1 MWKDYSK
8 GYLKHNRA
16 SGISVMTAAF
26 ISALLLS
33 LLCSLFYNL
42 WAYEVE
48 RVKADVGDWE
58 GRLNGEIS
66 GEALERIQNYGNVER
81 AVLREG
87 PSEGQEE
94 MVELYFKDKGSIF
107 QDMPRIAELAG
118 LSEKNVTCNYELLN
132 LYLIRDPEDPDLRWV
147 FPFFLAVVLFA
158 CLSLVMVIH
167 NAFAVTMN
175 SRIRQFGIFSSIGAT
190 PGQIRICLLQ
200 EAFWLCAL
208 PIPAGNLLGV
218 LFSMGIM
225 KWTNVILA
233 DVERH
238 LVLPFQY
245 HPLILVLSILVSAVT
260 VWISAWIPAWKM
272 GRLTPLEAIKNT
284 GELQLK
290 RKRDSRILSCLFGI
304 EGELAG
310 NALKAQKKAMRTAS
324 ISLTLSFLAFS
335 FMMCFFAIMRISQRE
350 TYFEK
355 YQDAWD
361 IMAEVKDTEID
372 AFDESDA
379 LQTLTGVRGS
389 VTYQKAAARRIV
401 TETELSEEMR
411 AAGGLKNASAEY
423 VSHVPEG
430 WLVNAPLVILDDDGF
445 SEYCRQIGVKPRL
458 DGAVILNQ
466 TQDARDPNFR
476 ERRRYPY
483 LAGNRQTTVLRPAEA
498 ITPENGNRRESAAA
512 EPEDSRERQTTE
524 PAETAD
530 SRERQAT
537 ESAGSMNTREDGT
550 AELPVIAYTREAPVL
565 REEYGT
571 LDFYELVHF
580 IPVSVWKEIKGR
592 IGSQEENVWIRIL
605 AGDEVTLKE
614 LNGVEE
620 EVSKLLGGRYDIEI
634 ENRIQDRMDNDNMI
648 HGMTMILS
656 VFCILLALIGIGNV
670 FSYTFG
676 FVWQRKREFARL
688 LSVGMTLEGM
698 KKVFCA
704 EALAIAGRPVLTA
717 LPVNAAAVILFLKI
731 SYLDPMTFIREAPL
745 MPIVAFILLIF
756 GSVALAYFLGA
767 RKVMGSSLADSLRDD
782 TMM

>member
-8 GYLKHNRA
+8 GYLKNNRA

-58 GRLNGEIS
+58 GRLTGEIS
-66 GEALERIQNYGNVER
+66 GEDLELIQNYGNVER
-81 AVLREG
+81 AVFSEG

-94 MVELYFKDKGSIF
+94 SADLYFKDKRSIF

-118 LSEKNVTCNYELLN
+118 LSEKDVTCNYELLN
-132 LYLIRDPEDPDLRWV
+132 LYLIRDPEDPALRWV

-175 SRIRQFGIFSSIGAT
+175 SRIRQFGIFSSIGAA
-190 PGQIRICLLQ
+190 PGQIRTCLLQ
-200 EAFWLCAL
+200 EAFWLCTL
-208 PIPAGNLLGV
+208 PILTGNLLGI
-218 LFSMGIM
+218 LISMVVM

-245 HPLILVLSILVSAVT
+245 HPLILVLSIQVSAIT
-260 VWISAWIPAWKM
+260 VWISAWIPARKM

-290 RKRDSRILSCLFGI
+290 RKRDSRFLSCFFGI

-361 IMAEVKDTEID
+361 IMAEVRDTEID
-372 AFDESDA
+372 VFDETDA
-379 LQTLTGVRGS
+379 LQMLSGVRSS
-389 VTYQKAAARRIV
+389 VVYQKAAAKRV
-401 TETELSEEMR
+401 VAETELSEEMR
-411 AAGGLKNASAEY
+411 AAGGLENAPAEY

-466 TQDARDPNFR
+466 TRDAGDPNFR
-476 ERRRYPY
+476 ERRSFPY
-483 LAGNRQTTVLRPAEA
+483 LAGNGQTTVLQPAEA
-498 ITPENGNRRESAAA
+498 ITLENGNRRE
-512 EPEDSRERQTTE
+512 DW
-524 PAETAD
+524 
-530 SRERQAT
+530 
-537 ESAGSMNTREDGT
+537 T
-550 AELPVIAYTREAPVL
+550 AELPVIAYTQEAPVL

-571 LDFYELVHF
+571 LDFYELVHV
-580 IPVSVWKEIKGR
+580 IPVSVWKEIKGK
-592 IGSQEENVWIRIL
+592 ISGQEENVWIRIL
-605 AGDEVTLKE
+605 AGNEVTLKE
-614 LNGVEE
+614 LNEVEE

-634 ENRIQDRMDNDNMI
+634 ENRIQARLDNDNMI

-656 VFCILLALIGIGNV
+656 VFFILLALIGIGNV
-670 FSYTFG
+670 FSNTFG
-676 FVWQRKREFARL
+676 FVRQRKREFARL
-688 LSVGMTLEGM
+688 LSVGMTPEGM
-698 KKVFCA
+698 KKVFCV

-717 LPVNAAAVILFLKI
+717 LSVTVAAVILFLKI

-745 MPIVAFILLIF
+745 MPIFAFLLLIF
-756 GSVALAYFLGA
+756 GSVALAYYLGA
-767 RKVMGSSLADSLRDD
+767 RKLMGSSLADALRDD
-782 TMM
+782 TVM

>member
-8 GYLKHNRA
+8 GYLKNNRA

-58 GRLNGEIS
+58 GRLTGEIS
-66 GEALERIQNYGNVER
+66 GEDLELIQNYGNVER
-81 AVLREG
+81 AVFSEG

-94 MVELYFKDKGSIF
+94 SADLYFKDKRSIF

-118 LSEKNVTCNYELLN
+118 LSEKDVTCNYELLN
-132 LYLIRDPEDPDLRWV
+132 LYLIRDPEDPALRWV

-175 SRIRQFGIFSSIGAT
+175 SRIRQFGIFSSIGAA
-190 PGQIRICLLQ
+190 PGQIRTCLLQ
-200 EAFWLCAL
+200 EAFWLCTL
-208 PIPAGNLLGV
+208 PILTGNLLGI
-218 LFSMGIM
+218 LISMVVM

-245 HPLILVLSILVSAVT
+245 HPLILVLSIQVSVIT
-260 VWISAWIPAWKM
+260 VWISAWIPARKM

-290 RKRDSRILSCLFGI
+290 RKRDSRFLSCFFGI

-379 LQTLTGVRGS
+379 LQTLTGVRSS

-466 TQDARDPNFR
+466 TRDAGDPNFR
-476 ERRRYPY
+476 ERRSFPY
-483 LAGNRQTTVLRPAEA
+483 LAGNGQTTVLQPAEA
-498 ITPENGNRRESAAA
+498 ITLENGNRRE
-512 EPEDSRERQTTE
+512 DW
-524 PAETAD
+524 
-530 SRERQAT
+530 
-537 ESAGSMNTREDGT
+537 T
-550 AELPVIAYTREAPVL
+550 AELPVIAYTQEAPVL

-571 LDFYELVHF
+571 LDFYELVHV
-580 IPVSVWKEIKGR
+580 IPVSVWKEIKGK
-592 IGSQEENVWIRIL
+592 ISGQEENVWIRIL
-605 AGDEVTLKE
+605 AGNEVTLKE
-614 LNGVEE
+614 LNEVEE

-634 ENRIQDRMDNDNMI
+634 ENRIQARLDNDNMI

-656 VFCILLALIGIGNV
+656 VFFILLALIGIGNV
-670 FSYTFG
+670 FSNTFG
-676 FVWQRKREFARL
+676 FVRQRKREFARL
-688 LSVGMTLEGM
+688 LSVGMTPEGM
-698 KKVFCA
+698 KKVFCV

-717 LPVNAAAVILFLKI
+717 LSVTVAAVILFLKI

-745 MPIVAFILLIF
+745 MPIFAFLLLIF
-756 GSVALAYFLGA
+756 GSVALAYYLGA
-767 RKVMGSSLADSLRDD
+767 RKLMGSSLADALRDD
-782 TMM
+782 TVM

>member
-1 MWKDYSK
+1 MWKNYSK
-8 GYLKHNRA
+8 GYLKNNRA

-58 GRLNGEIS
+58 GRLTGEIS

-81 AVLREG
+81 AALREE

-132 LYLIRDPEDPDLRWV
+132 LYLIRDPDDPALRWV

-175 SRIRQFGIFSSIGAT
+175 SRIRQFGIFSSIGAS
-190 PGQIRICLLQ
+190 PGQIRTCLLQ
-200 EAFWLCAL
+200 EAFWLCTL
-208 PIPAGNLLGV
+208 PILAGNLLGI
-218 LFSMGIM
+218 LISMGIM
-225 KWTNVILA
+225 KWINVILA

-238 LVLPFQY
+238 LVLPFLY
-245 HPLILVLSILVSAVT
+245 HPLILVLSILVSAIT
-260 VWISAWIPAWKM
+260 VWLSAWIPAWKM

-290 RKRDSRILSCLFGI
+290 RKRSSRILSCFFGI

-335 FMMCFFAIMRISQRE
+335 FMMCFFAIMKISQRE

-361 IMAEVKDTEID
+361 IMAEIKDTEID
-372 AFDESDA
+372 AFEETDA
-379 LQTLTGVRGS
+379 LQTLSGVRGS
-389 VTYQKAAARRIV
+389 VVYQKAAAKRIV
-401 TETELSEEMR
+401 TEMELSEEMW
-411 AAGGLKNASAEY
+411 AAGGLENAPAEY

-445 SEYCRQIGVKPRL
+445 LEYCRQIGARLRL

-466 TQDARDPNFR
+466 TRDAGDPNFR
-476 ERRRYPY
+476 ERRSFPY
-483 LAGNRQTTVLRPAEA
+483 LAENRQTTVLRPAEV
-498 ITPENGNRRESAAA
+498 ITSENRSIQESAAA
-512 EPEDSRERQTTE
+512 EP
-524 PAETAD
+524 AETAV

-537 ESAGSMNTREDGT
+537 EPAEIVNNRADWT

-571 LDFYELVHF
+571 LDFYELVHV
-580 IPVSVWKEIKGR
+580 IPVSVWKEIKEK
-592 IGSQEENVWIRIL
+592 IGGQEETVWIRIL
-605 AGDEVTLKE
+605 AGNEVTLKE
-614 LNGVEE
+614 LNEVEE

-634 ENRIQDRMDNDNMI
+634 ENRIQARLDNDNMI

-670 FSYTFG
+670 FSNTFG
-676 FVWQRKREFARL
+676 FVRQRKREFARL
-688 LSVGMTLEGM
+688 FSVGMTPEGM

-717 LPVNAAAVILFLKI
+717 LPVTAAAVILFLKI

-745 MPIVAFILLIF
+745 VPIAAFILLIF
-756 GSVALAYFLGA
+756 GSVALAYYLGA
-767 RKVMGSSLADSLRDD
+767 RKLMGSSLADALRDD
-782 TMM
+782 TVM

>member
-8 GYLKHNRA
+8 GYLKNNRA

-58 GRLNGEIS
+58 GRLTGEIS
-66 GEALERIQNYGNVER
+66 GENLELIQNYGNVER
-81 AVLREG
+81 AVFSEG

-94 MVELYFKDKGSIF
+94 SADLYFKDKRSIF

-118 LSEKNVTCNYELLN
+118 LSEKDVTCNYELLN
-132 LYLIRDPEDPDLRWV
+132 LYLIRDPEDPALRWV

-175 SRIRQFGIFSSIGAT
+175 SRIRQFGIFSSIGAA
-190 PGQIRICLLQ
+190 PGQIRTCLLQ
-200 EAFWLCAL
+200 EAFWLCTL
-208 PIPAGNLLGV
+208 PILTGNLLGI
-218 LFSMGIM
+218 LISMVVM

-245 HPLILVLSILVSAVT
+245 HPLILVLSIQVSVIT
-260 VWISAWIPAWKM
+260 VWISAWIPARKM

-290 RKRDSRILSCLFGI
+290 RKRDSRFLSCFFGI

-361 IMAEVKDTEID
+361 IMAEVRDTEID
-372 AFDESDA
+372 VFDETDA
-379 LQTLTGVRGS
+379 LQMLSGVRSS
-389 VTYQKAAARRIV
+389 VVYQKAAAKRV
-401 TETELSEEMR
+401 VAETELSEEMR
-411 AAGGLKNASAEY
+411 AAGGLENAPAEY

-466 TQDARDPNFR
+466 TRDAGDPNFR
-476 ERRRYPY
+476 ERRSFPY
-483 LAGNRQTTVLRPAEA
+483 LAGNGQTTVLQPAEA
-498 ITPENGNRRESAAA
+498 ITLENGNRRE
-512 EPEDSRERQTTE
+512 DW
-524 PAETAD
+524 
-530 SRERQAT
+530 
-537 ESAGSMNTREDGT
+537 T
-550 AELPVIAYTREAPVL
+550 AELPVIAYTQEAPVL

-571 LDFYELVHF
+571 LDFYELVHV
-580 IPVSVWKEIKGR
+580 IPVSVWKEIKGK
-592 IGSQEENVWIRIL
+592 ISGQEENVWIRIL
-605 AGDEVTLKE
+605 AGNEVTLKE
-614 LNGVEE
+614 LNEVEE

-634 ENRIQDRMDNDNMI
+634 ENRIQARLDNDNMI

-656 VFCILLALIGIGNV
+656 VFFILLALIGIGNV
-670 FSYTFG
+670 FSNTFG
-676 FVWQRKREFARL
+676 FVRQRKREFARL
-688 LSVGMTLEGM
+688 LSVGMTPEGM
-698 KKVFCA
+698 KKVFCV

-717 LPVNAAAVILFLKI
+717 LSVTVAAVILFLKI

-745 MPIVAFILLIF
+745 MPIFAFLLLIF
-756 GSVALAYFLGA
+756 GSVALAYYLGA
-767 RKVMGSSLADSLRDD
+767 RKLMGSSLADALRDD
-782 TMM
+782 TVM

>member
-132 LYLIRDPEDPDLRWV
+132 LYLIRDPEDPALRWV

-466 TQDARDPNFR
+466 TRDAGDPNFR
-476 ERRRYPY
+476 ERRSFPY
-483 LAGNRQTTVLRPAEA
+483 LAGNGQTTVLQPAEA
-498 ITPENGNRRESAAA
+498 ITLENGNRRE
-512 EPEDSRERQTTE
+512 DW
-524 PAETAD
+524 
-530 SRERQAT
+530 
-537 ESAGSMNTREDGT
+537 T
-550 AELPVIAYTREAPVL
+550 AELPVIAYTQEAPVL

-571 LDFYELVHF
+571 LDFYELVHV
-580 IPVSVWKEIKGR
+580 IPVSVWKEIKGK
-592 IGSQEENVWIRIL
+592 ISGQEENVWIRIL
-605 AGDEVTLKE
+605 AGNEVTLKE
-614 LNGVEE
+614 LNEVEE

-634 ENRIQDRMDNDNMI
+634 ENRIQARLDNDNMI

-656 VFCILLALIGIGNV
+656 VFFILLALIGIGNV
-670 FSYTFG
+670 FSNTFG
-676 FVWQRKREFARL
+676 FVRQRKREFARL
-688 LSVGMTLEGM
+688 LSVGMTPEGM
-698 KKVFCA
+698 KKVFCV

-717 LPVNAAAVILFLKI
+717 LSVTVAAVILFLKI

-745 MPIVAFILLIF
+745 MPIFAFLLLIF
-756 GSVALAYFLGA
+756 GSVALAYYLGA
-767 RKVMGSSLADSLRDD
+767 RKLMGSSLADALRDD
-782 TMM
+782 TVM

>member
-8 GYLKHNRA
+8 GYLKNNRA

-58 GRLNGEIS
+58 GRLTGEIS
-66 GEALERIQNYGNVER
+66 GEDLELIQNYGNVER
-81 AVLREG
+81 AVFSEG

-94 MVELYFKDKGSIF
+94 SADLYFKDKRSIF

-118 LSEKNVTCNYELLN
+118 LSEKDVTCNYELLN
-132 LYLIRDPEDPDLRWV
+132 LYLIRDPEDPALRWV

-175 SRIRQFGIFSSIGAT
+175 SRIRQFGIFSSIGAA
-190 PGQIRICLLQ
+190 PGQIRTCLLQ
-200 EAFWLCAL
+200 EAFWLCTL
-208 PIPAGNLLGV
+208 PILTGNLLGI
-218 LFSMGIM
+218 LISMVVM

-245 HPLILVLSILVSAVT
+245 HPLILVLSIQVSVIT
-260 VWISAWIPAWKM
+260 VWISAWIPARKM

-290 RKRDSRILSCLFGI
+290 RKRDSRFLSCFFGI

-361 IMAEVKDTEID
+361 IMAEVRDTEID
-372 AFDESDA
+372 VFDETDA
-379 LQTLTGVRGS
+379 LQMLSGVRSS
-389 VTYQKAAARRIV
+389 VVYQKAAAKRV
-401 TETELSEEMR
+401 VAETELSEEMR
-411 AAGGLKNASAEY
+411 AAGGLENAPAEY

-430 WLVNAPLVILDDDGF
+430 WLVNVPLVILDDDGF

-466 TQDARDPNFR
+466 TRDAGDPNFR
-476 ERRRYPY
+476 ERRSFPY
-483 LAGNRQTTVLRPAEA
+483 LAGNGQTTVLQPAEA
-498 ITPENGNRRESAAA
+498 ITLENGNRRE
-512 EPEDSRERQTTE
+512 DW
-524 PAETAD
+524 
-530 SRERQAT
+530 
-537 ESAGSMNTREDGT
+537 T
-550 AELPVIAYTREAPVL
+550 AELPVIAYTQEAPVL

-571 LDFYELVHF
+571 LDFYELVHV
-580 IPVSVWKEIKGR
+580 IPVSVWKEIKGK
-592 IGSQEENVWIRIL
+592 ISGQEENVWIRIL
-605 AGDEVTLKE
+605 AGNEVTLKE
-614 LNGVEE
+614 LNEVEE

-634 ENRIQDRMDNDNMI
+634 ENRIQARLDNVNMI

-656 VFCILLALIGIGNV
+656 VFFILLALIGIGNV
-670 FSYTFG
+670 FSNTFG
-676 FVWQRKREFARL
+676 FVRQRKREFARL
-688 LSVGMTLEGM
+688 LSVGMTPEGM
-698 KKVFCA
+698 KKVFCV

-717 LPVNAAAVILFLKI
+717 LSVTVAAVILFLKI

-745 MPIVAFILLIF
+745 MPIFAFLLLIF
-756 GSVALAYFLGA
+756 GSVALAYYLGA
-767 RKVMGSSLADSLRDD
+767 RKLMGSSLADALRDD
-782 TMM
+782 TVM

>member
-8 GYLKHNRA
+8 GYLKNNRA

-58 GRLNGEIS
+58 GRLTGEIS

-81 AVLREG
+81 AVFSEG

-94 MVELYFKDKGSIF
+94 MVDLYFKDKGSIF

-132 LYLIRDPEDPDLRWV
+132 LYLIRDPEDPALRWV
-147 FPFFLAVVLFA
+147 FPFFLAVVLFT

-175 SRIRQFGIFSSIGAT
+175 SRIRQFGIFSSIGAA
-190 PGQIRICLLQ
+190 PGQIRTCLLQ
-200 EAFWLCAL
+200 EAFWLCTL
-208 PIPAGNLLGV
+208 PILAGNLLGI
-218 LFSMGIM
+218 LISMGIM

-245 HPLILVLSILVSAVT
+245 HPLILVLSILVSVIT

-272 GRLTPLEAIKNT
+272 GRLTPLEAIRNT

-290 RKRDSRILSCLFGI
+290 RKRDSRLLSSFFGI

-372 AFDESDA
+372 AFDETDA
-379 LQTLTGVRGS
+379 LQTISGVRGS
-389 VTYQKAAARRIV
+389 VVYQKAAAKRV
-401 TETELSEEMR
+401 VAETELSEEMR
-411 AAGGLKNASAEY
+411 AAGGMENAPAEY

-445 SEYCRQIGVKPRL
+445 SEYCRQIGIKPRL

-466 TQDARDPNFR
+466 TRDAGDPNFR
-476 ERRRYPY
+476 ERRSFPY
-483 LAGNRQTTVLRPAEA
+483 LAGNGQTTVLQPAKV
-498 ITPENGNRRESAAA
+498 ITSENGSIQEPAAA
-512 EPEDSRERQTTE
+512 ESAQTAVSRESRATE
-524 PAETAD
+524 PAGIVNNRAD
-530 SRERQAT
+530 W
-537 ESAGSMNTREDGT
+537 T
-550 AELPVIAYTREAPVL
+550 AELPVIAYTQEAPVL

-571 LDFYELVHF
+571 LDFYELVHV
-580 IPVSVWKEIKGR
+580 IPVSVWKEIKGK
-592 IGSQEENVWIRIL
+592 IGGQEEHVWIRIL
-605 AGDEVTLKE
+605 AGNEVTLKE
-614 LNGVEE
+614 LNEVEE

-634 ENRIQDRMDNDNMI
+634 ENRIQARLDNDNMI

-670 FSYTFG
+670 FSNTFG
-676 FVWQRKREFARL
+676 FVRQRKREFARL
-688 LSVGMTLEGM
+688 LSVGMTPEGM

-717 LPVNAAAVILFLKI
+717 LSVTVAAVILFLKI

-745 MPIVAFILLIF
+745 VPIFAFLLLIF
-756 GSVALAYFLGA
+756 GSVALAYYLGA
-767 RKVMGSSLADSLRDD
+767 RKLMGSSLADALRDD
-782 TMM
+782 TVM

>member
-8 GYLKHNRA
+8 GYLKNNRA

-58 GRLNGEIS
+58 GRLTGEIS
-66 GEALERIQNYGNVER
+66 GEDLELIQNYGNVER
-81 AVLREG
+81 AVFSEG

-94 MVELYFKDKGSIF
+94 SADLYFKDKRSIF

-118 LSEKNVTCNYELLN
+118 LSEKDVTCNYELLN
-132 LYLIRDPEDPDLRWV
+132 LYLIRDPEDPALRWV

-175 SRIRQFGIFSSIGAT
+175 SRIRQFGIFSSIGAA
-190 PGQIRICLLQ
+190 PGQIRTCLLQ
-200 EAFWLCAL
+200 EAFWLCTL
-208 PIPAGNLLGV
+208 PILTGNLLGI
-218 LFSMGIM
+218 LISMVVM

-245 HPLILVLSILVSAVT
+245 HPLILVLSIQVSVIT
-260 VWISAWIPAWKM
+260 VWISAWIPARKM

-290 RKRDSRILSCLFGI
+290 RKRDSRFLSCFFGI

-361 IMAEVKDTEID
+361 IMAEVRDTEID
-372 AFDESDA
+372 VFDETDA
-379 LQTLTGVRGS
+379 LQMLSGVRSS
-389 VTYQKAAARRIV
+389 VVYQKAAAKRV
-401 TETELSEEMR
+401 VAETELSEEMR
-411 AAGGLKNASAEY
+411 AAGGLENAPAEY

-466 TQDARDPNFR
+466 TRDAGDPNFR
-476 ERRRYPY
+476 ERRSFPY
-483 LAGNRQTTVLRPAEA
+483 LAGNGQTTVLQPAEA
-498 ITPENGNRRESAAA
+498 ITLENGNRRE
-512 EPEDSRERQTTE
+512 DW
-524 PAETAD
+524 
-530 SRERQAT
+530 
-537 ESAGSMNTREDGT
+537 T
-550 AELPVIAYTREAPVL
+550 AELPVIAYTQEAPVL

-571 LDFYELVHF
+571 LDFYELVHV
-580 IPVSVWKEIKGR
+580 IPVSVWKEIKGK
-592 IGSQEENVWIRIL
+592 ISGQEENVWIRIL
-605 AGDEVTLKE
+605 AGNEVTLKE
-614 LNGVEE
+614 LNEVEE

-634 ENRIQDRMDNDNMI
+634 ENRIQARLDNVNMI

-656 VFCILLALIGIGNV
+656 VFFILLALIGIGNV
-670 FSYTFG
+670 FSNTFG
-676 FVWQRKREFARL
+676 FVRQRKREFARL
-688 LSVGMTLEGM
+688 LSVGMTPEGM
-698 KKVFCA
+698 KKVFCV

-717 LPVNAAAVILFLKI
+717 LSVTVAAVILFLKI

-745 MPIVAFILLIF
+745 MPIFAFLLLIF
-756 GSVALAYFLGA
+756 GSVALAYYLGA
-767 RKVMGSSLADSLRDD
+767 RKLMGSSLADALRDD
-782 TMM
+782 TVM

>member
-8 GYLKHNRA
+8 GYLKNNRA

-58 GRLNGEIS
+58 GRLTGEIS
-66 GEALERIQNYGNVER
+66 GEDLELIQNYGNVER
-81 AVLREG
+81 AVFSEG

-94 MVELYFKDKGSIF
+94 SADLYFKDKRSIF

-118 LSEKNVTCNYELLN
+118 LSEKDVTCNYELLN
-132 LYLIRDPEDPDLRWV
+132 LYLIRDPEDPALRWV

-175 SRIRQFGIFSSIGAT
+175 SRIRQFGIFSSIGAA
-190 PGQIRICLLQ
+190 PGQIRTCLLQ
-200 EAFWLCAL
+200 EAFWLCTL
-208 PIPAGNLLGV
+208 PILTGNLLGI
-218 LFSMGIM
+218 LISMVVM

-245 HPLILVLSILVSAVT
+245 HPLILVLSIQVSVIT
-260 VWISAWIPAWKM
+260 VWISAWIPARKM

-290 RKRDSRILSCLFGI
+290 RKRDSRFLSCFFGI

-361 IMAEVKDTEID
+361 IMAEVRDTEID
-372 AFDESDA
+372 VFDETDA
-379 LQTLTGVRGS
+379 LQMLSGVRSS
-389 VTYQKAAARRIV
+389 VVYQKAAAKRV
-401 TETELSEEMR
+401 VAETELSEEMR
-411 AAGGLKNASAEY
+411 AAGGLENAPAEY

-466 TQDARDPNFR
+466 TRDAGDPNFR
-476 ERRRYPY
+476 ERRSFPY
-483 LAGNRQTTVLRPAEA
+483 LAGNGQTTVLQPAEA
-498 ITPENGNRRESAAA
+498 ITLENGNRRE
-512 EPEDSRERQTTE
+512 DW
-524 PAETAD
+524 
-530 SRERQAT
+530 
-537 ESAGSMNTREDGT
+537 T
-550 AELPVIAYTREAPVL
+550 AELPVIAYTQEAPVL

-571 LDFYELVHF
+571 LDFYELVHV
-580 IPVSVWKEIKGR
+580 IPVSVWKEIKGK
-592 IGSQEENVWIRIL
+592 ISGQEENVWIRIL
-605 AGDEVTLKE
+605 AGNEVTLKE
-614 LNGVEE
+614 LNEVEE

-634 ENRIQDRMDNDNMI
+634 ENRIQARLDNDNMI

-656 VFCILLALIGIGNV
+656 VFFILLALIGIGNV
-670 FSYTFG
+670 FSNTFG
-676 FVWQRKREFARL
+676 FVRQRKREFARL
-688 LSVGMTLEGM
+688 LSVGMTPEGM
-698 KKVFCA
+698 CSA
-704 EALAIAGRPVLTA
+704 
-717 LPVNAAAVILFLKI
+717 
-731 SYLDPMTFIREAPL
+731 
-745 MPIVAFILLIF
+745 
-756 GSVALAYFLGA
+756 
-767 RKVMGSSLADSLRDD
+767 
-782 TMM
+782 

>member
-8 GYLKHNRA
+8 GYLKNNRA

-58 GRLNGEIS
+58 GRLTGEIS
-66 GEALERIQNYGNVER
+66 GEDLELIQNYGNVER
-81 AVLREG
+81 AVFSEG

-94 MVELYFKDKGSIF
+94 SADLYFKDKRSIF

-118 LSEKNVTCNYELLN
+118 LSEKDVTCNYELLN
-132 LYLIRDPEDPDLRWV
+132 LYLIRDPEDPALRWV

-175 SRIRQFGIFSSIGAT
+175 SRIRQFGIFSSIGAA
-190 PGQIRICLLQ
+190 PGQIRTCLLQ
-200 EAFWLCAL
+200 EAFWLCTL
-208 PIPAGNLLGV
+208 PILTGNLLGI
-218 LFSMGIM
+218 LISMVVM

-361 IMAEVKDTEID
+361 IMAEVRDTEID
-372 AFDESDA
+372 VFDETDA
-379 LQTLTGVRGS
+379 LQMLSGVRSS
-389 VTYQKAAARRIV
+389 VVYQKAAAKRV
-401 TETELSEEMR
+401 VAETELSEEMR
-411 AAGGLKNASAEY
+411 AAGGLENAPAEY

-466 TQDARDPNFR
+466 TRDAGDPNFR
-476 ERRRYPY
+476 ERRSFPY
-483 LAGNRQTTVLRPAEA
+483 LAGNGQTTVLQPAEA
-498 ITPENGNRRESAAA
+498 ITLENGNRRE
-512 EPEDSRERQTTE
+512 DW
-524 PAETAD
+524 
-530 SRERQAT
+530 
-537 ESAGSMNTREDGT
+537 T
-550 AELPVIAYTREAPVL
+550 AELPVIAYTQEAPVL

-571 LDFYELVHF
+571 LDFYELVHV
-580 IPVSVWKEIKGR
+580 IPVSVWKEIKGK
-592 IGSQEENVWIRIL
+592 ISGQEENVWIRIL
-605 AGDEVTLKE
+605 AGNEVTLKE
-614 LNGVEE
+614 LNEVEE

-634 ENRIQDRMDNDNMI
+634 ENRIQARLDNDNMI

-656 VFCILLALIGIGNV
+656 VFFILLALIGIGNV
-670 FSYTFG
+670 FSNTFG
-676 FVWQRKREFARL
+676 FVRQRKREFARL
-688 LSVGMTLEGM
+688 LSVGMTPEGM
-698 KKVFCA
+698 KKVFCV

-717 LPVNAAAVILFLKI
+717 LSVTVAAVILFLKI

-745 MPIVAFILLIF
+745 MPIFAFLLLIF
-756 GSVALAYFLGA
+756 GSVALAYYLGA
-767 RKVMGSSLADSLRDD
+767 RKLMGSSLADALRDD
-782 TMM
+782 TVM

>member
-8 GYLKHNRA
+8 GYLKNNRA

-58 GRLNGEIS
+58 GRLTGVIS

-81 AVLREG
+81 AVLGEG

-132 LYLIRDPEDPDLRWV
+132 LYLIRDPEDPALRWV
-147 FPFFLAVVLFA
+147 FPFFLAMVLFA

-175 SRIRQFGIFSSIGAT
+175 SRIRQFGIFSSIGAA
-190 PGQIRICLLQ
+190 PGQIRTCLLQ
-200 EAFWLCAL
+200 EAFWLCTL
-208 PIPAGNLLGV
+208 PILAGNLLGI
-218 LFSMGIM
+218 LISMGIM

-245 HPLILVLSILVSAVT
+245 HPLILVLSILVSVIT

-290 RKRDSRILSCLFGI
+290 RKRDSRFLSSFFGI

-372 AFDESDA
+372 AFDETDA
-379 LQTLTGVRGS
+379 LQTISGVRGS
-389 VTYQKAAARRIV
+389 VVYQKVAAKRVVA
-401 TETELSEEMR
+401 ETELSEEMR
-411 AAGGLKNASAEY
+411 AAGGLENAPAEY
-423 VSHVPEG
+423 VSRVPEG

-445 SEYCRQIGVKPRL
+445 SEYCRQIGIKPRL

-466 TQDARDPNFR
+466 TRDAGDPNFR
-476 ERRRYPY
+476 ERRSFPY
-483 LAGNRQTTVLRPAEA
+483 LAGNGQTTVLRPAEV
-498 ITPENGNRRESAAA
+498 ITSENGSIQEPAAA
-512 EPEDSRERQTTE
+512 ESAETAVSRESRATE
-524 PAETAD
+524 PAGIVNNLSD
-530 SRERQAT
+530 W
-537 ESAGSMNTREDGT
+537 T
-550 AELPVIAYTREAPVL
+550 AELPVIAYTQEAPVL

-571 LDFYELVHF
+571 LDFYELVHV
-580 IPVSVWKEIKGR
+580 IPVSVWKEIKGK
-592 IGSQEENVWIRIL
+592 IGGQEENVWIRIL
-605 AGDEVTLKE
+605 AGNEVTLKE
-614 LNGVEE
+614 LNEVEE

-634 ENRIQDRMDNDNMI
+634 ENRIQARLDNDNMI

-670 FSYTFG
+670 FSNTFG
-676 FVWQRKREFARL
+676 FVRQRKREFARL
-688 LSVGMTLEGM
+688 LSVGMTPEGM
-698 KKVFCA
+698 KKVFCV

-717 LPVNAAAVILFLKI
+717 LSVTIAAVILFLKI

-745 MPIVAFILLIF
+745 MPIFAFLLLIF
-756 GSVALAYFLGA
+756 GSVALAYYLGA
-767 RKVMGSSLADSLRDD
+767 KKLMGSSLADALRDD
-782 TMM
+782 TVM

>member
-8 GYLKHNRA
+8 GYLKNNRA

-33 LLCSLFYNL
+33 MLCSLFYNL

-58 GRLNGEIS
+58 GRLTGEIS

-81 AVLREG
+81 AVFSEG

-94 MVELYFKDKGSIF
+94 SADLYFKDKRSIF

-132 LYLIRDPEDPDLRWV
+132 LYLIRDPEDPALRWV
-147 FPFFLAVVLFA
+147 FPFFLTVVLFA
-158 CLSLVMVIH
+158 CLSLVMVIN

-175 SRIRQFGIFSSIGAT
+175 SRIRQFGIFSSIGAA
-190 PGQIRICLLQ
+190 PGQIRTCLLQ
-200 EAFWLCAL
+200 EAFWLCTL
-208 PIPAGNLLGV
+208 PILAGNLLGI
-218 LFSMGIM
+218 LISMGVM

-245 HPLILVLSILVSAVT
+245 HPLILVLSILVSAIT

-272 GRLTPLEAIKNT
+272 GRLTPLEAIRNT

-290 RKRDSRILSCLFGI
+290 RKRDSRLLSSFFGI

-355 YQDAWD
+355 YQDVWD

-372 AFDESDA
+372 AFDETDA
-379 LQTLTGVRGS
+379 LQMLSGVRGS
-389 VTYQKAAARRIV
+389 VVYQKAAAKRV
-401 TETELSEEMR
+401 VAETELSEEMR
-411 AAGGLKNASAEY
+411 AAGGLENAPAEY

-445 SEYCRQIGVKPRL
+445 SEYCRQIGIKPRL

-466 TQDARDPNFR
+466 TRDAGDPNFR
-476 ERRRYPY
+476 ERRSFPY
-483 LAGNRQTTVLRPAEA
+483 LAENGQTTVLRPAEA
-498 ITPENGNRRESAAA
+498 ITSENGSIQEPAAA
-512 EPEDSRERQTTE
+512 ESAETAVSRESRATE
-524 PAETAD
+524 PAGIVNNLSD
-530 SRERQAT
+530 W
-537 ESAGSMNTREDGT
+537 T
-550 AELPVIAYTREAPVL
+550 AELPVIAYTQEAPVL

-571 LDFYELVHF
+571 LDFYELVHV
-580 IPVSVWKEIKGR
+580 IPVSVWKEIKGK
-592 IGSQEENVWIRIL
+592 IGGQEENVWIRIL
-605 AGDEVTLKE
+605 AGNEVTLKE
-614 LNGVEE
+614 LNEVEE
-620 EVSKLLGGRYDIEI
+620 EVSKLLGGRYDIEV
-634 ENRIQDRMDNDNMI
+634 ENRIQARLDNDNMI

-670 FSYTFG
+670 FSNTFG
-676 FVWQRKREFARL
+676 FVRQRKREFARL
-688 LSVGMTLEGM
+688 LSVGMTPEGM

-717 LPVNAAAVILFLKI
+717 LSVTVAAVILFLKI

-745 MPIVAFILLIF
+745 MPIFAFLLLIF
-756 GSVALAYFLGA
+756 GSVALAYYLGA
-767 RKVMGSSLADSLRDD
+767 RKLMGSSLADALRDD
-782 TMM
+782 TVM

>member
-8 GYLKHNRA
+8 GYLKNNRA

-58 GRLNGEIS
+58 GRLTGEIS
-66 GEALERIQNYGNVER
+66 GEDLELIQNYGNVER
-81 AVLREG
+81 AVFSEG

-94 MVELYFKDKGSIF
+94 SADLYFKDKRSIF

-118 LSEKNVTCNYELLN
+118 LSEKDVTCNYELLN
-132 LYLIRDPEDPDLRWV
+132 LYLIRDPEDPALRWV

-175 SRIRQFGIFSSIGAT
+175 SRIRQFGIFSSIGAA
-190 PGQIRICLLQ
+190 PGQIRTCLLQ
-200 EAFWLCAL
+200 EAFWLCTL
-208 PIPAGNLLGV
+208 PILTGNLLGI
-218 LFSMGIM
+218 LISMVVM

-245 HPLILVLSILVSAVT
+245 HPLILVLSILVSVIT

-284 GELQLK
+284 GELRLK
-290 RKRDSRILSCLFGI
+290 RKRDSRFLSCFFGI

-361 IMAEVKDTEID
+361 IMAEVRDTEID
-372 AFDESDA
+372 VFDETDA
-379 LQTLTGVRGS
+379 LQMLSGVRSS
-389 VTYQKAAARRIV
+389 VVYQKAAAKRV
-401 TETELSEEMR
+401 VAETELSEEMR
-411 AAGGLKNASAEY
+411 AAGGLENAPAEY

-466 TQDARDPNFR
+466 TRDAGDPNFR
-476 ERRRYPY
+476 ERRSFPY
-483 LAGNRQTTVLRPAEA
+483 LAGNGQTTVLQPAEA
-498 ITPENGNRRESAAA
+498 ITLENGNRRE
-512 EPEDSRERQTTE
+512 DW
-524 PAETAD
+524 
-530 SRERQAT
+530 
-537 ESAGSMNTREDGT
+537 T
-550 AELPVIAYTREAPVL
+550 AELPVIAYTQEAPVL

-571 LDFYELVHF
+571 LDFYELVHV
-580 IPVSVWKEIKGR
+580 IPVSVWKEIKGK
-592 IGSQEENVWIRIL
+592 ISGQEENVWIRIL
-605 AGDEVTLKE
+605 AGNEVTLKE
-614 LNGVEE
+614 LNEVEE

-634 ENRIQDRMDNDNMI
+634 ENRIQARLDNDNMI

-656 VFCILLALIGIGNV
+656 VFFILLALIGIGNV
-670 FSYTFG
+670 FSNTFG
-676 FVWQRKREFARL
+676 FVRQRKREFARL
-688 LSVGMTLEGM
+688 LSVGMTPEGM
-698 KKVFCA
+698 KKVFCV

-717 LPVNAAAVILFLKI
+717 LSVTVAAVILFLKI

-745 MPIVAFILLIF
+745 MPIFAFLLLIF
-756 GSVALAYFLGA
+756 GSVALAYYLGA
-767 RKVMGSSLADSLRDD
+767 RKLMGSSLADALRDD
-782 TMM
+782 TVM

>member
-8 GYLKHNRA
+8 GYLKNNRA

-58 GRLNGEIS
+58 GRLTGEIS
-66 GEALERIQNYGNVER
+66 GEDLELIQNYGNVER
-81 AVLREG
+81 AVFSEG

-94 MVELYFKDKGSIF
+94 SADLYFKDKRSIF

-118 LSEKNVTCNYELLN
+118 LSEKDVTCNYELLN
-132 LYLIRDPEDPDLRWV
+132 LYLIRDPEDPALRWV

-175 SRIRQFGIFSSIGAT
+175 SRIRQFGIFSSIGAA
-190 PGQIRICLLQ
+190 PGQIRTCLLQ
-200 EAFWLCAL
+200 EAFWLCTL
-208 PIPAGNLLGV
+208 PILTGNLLGI
-218 LFSMGIM
+218 LISMVVM

-245 HPLILVLSILVSAVT
+245 HPLILVLSIQVSVIT

-290 RKRDSRILSCLFGI
+290 RKRDSRFLSCFFGI

-361 IMAEVKDTEID
+361 IMAEVRDTEID
-372 AFDESDA
+372 VFDETDA
-379 LQTLTGVRGS
+379 LQMLSGVRSS
-389 VTYQKAAARRIV
+389 VVYQKAAAKRV
-401 TETELSEEMR
+401 VAETELSEEMR
-411 AAGGLKNASAEY
+411 AAGGLENAPAEY

-466 TQDARDPNFR
+466 TRDAGDPNFR
-476 ERRRYPY
+476 ERRSFPY
-483 LAGNRQTTVLRPAEA
+483 LAGNGQTTVLQPAEA
-498 ITPENGNRRESAAA
+498 ITLENGNRRE
-512 EPEDSRERQTTE
+512 DW
-524 PAETAD
+524 
-530 SRERQAT
+530 
-537 ESAGSMNTREDGT
+537 T
-550 AELPVIAYTREAPVL
+550 AELPVIAYTQEAPVL

-571 LDFYELVHF
+571 LDFYELVHV
-580 IPVSVWKEIKGR
+580 IPVSVWKEIKGK
-592 IGSQEENVWIRIL
+592 ISGQEENVWIRIL
-605 AGDEVTLKE
+605 AGNEVTLKE
-614 LNGVEE
+614 LNEVEE

-634 ENRIQDRMDNDNMI
+634 ENRIQARLDNDNMI

-656 VFCILLALIGIGNV
+656 VFFILLALIGIGNV
-670 FSYTFG
+670 FSNTFG
-676 FVWQRKREFARL
+676 FVRQRKREFARL
-688 LSVGMTLEGM
+688 LSVGMTPEGM
-698 KKVFCA
+698 KKVFCV

-717 LPVNAAAVILFLKI
+717 LSVTVAAVILFLKI

-745 MPIVAFILLIF
+745 MPIFAFLLLIF
-756 GSVALAYFLGA
+756 GSVALAYYLGA
-767 RKVMGSSLADSLRDD
+767 RKLMGSSLADALRDD
-782 TMM
+782 TVM

>member
-8 GYLKHNRA
+8 GYLKNNRA

-58 GRLNGEIS
+58 GRLTGEIS
-66 GEALERIQNYGNVER
+66 GEDLELIQNYGNVER
-81 AVLREG
+81 AVFSEG

-94 MVELYFKDKGSIF
+94 SADLYFKDKRSIF

-118 LSEKNVTCNYELLN
+118 LSEKDVTCNYELLN
-132 LYLIRDPEDPDLRWV
+132 LYLIRDPEDPALRWV

-175 SRIRQFGIFSSIGAT
+175 SRIRQFGIFSSIGAA
-190 PGQIRICLLQ
+190 PGQIRTCLLQ
-200 EAFWLCAL
+200 EAFWLCTL
-208 PIPAGNLLGV
+208 PILTGNLLGI
-218 LFSMGIM
+218 LISMVVM

-245 HPLILVLSILVSAVT
+245 HPLILVLSIQVSVIT
-260 VWISAWIPAWKM
+260 VWISAWIPARKM

-290 RKRDSRILSCLFGI
+290 RKRDSRFLSCFFGI

-361 IMAEVKDTEID
+361 IMAEVRDTEID
-372 AFDESDA
+372 VFDETDA
-379 LQTLTGVRGS
+379 LQMLSGVRSS
-389 VTYQKAAARRIV
+389 VVYQKAAAKRV
-401 TETELSEEMR
+401 VAETELSEEMR
-411 AAGGLKNASAEY
+411 AAGGLENAPAEY

-466 TQDARDPNFR
+466 TRDAGDPNFR
-476 ERRRYPY
+476 ERRSFPY
-483 LAGNRQTTVLRPAEA
+483 LAGNGQTTVLQPAEA
-498 ITPENGNRRESAAA
+498 ITLENGNRRE
-512 EPEDSRERQTTE
+512 DW
-524 PAETAD
+524 
-530 SRERQAT
+530 
-537 ESAGSMNTREDGT
+537 T
-550 AELPVIAYTREAPVL
+550 AELPVIAYTQEAPVL

-571 LDFYELVHF
+571 LDFYELVHV
-580 IPVSVWKEIKGR
+580 IPVSVWKEIKGK
-592 IGSQEENVWIRIL
+592 ISGQEENVWIRIL
-605 AGDEVTLKE
+605 AGNEVTLKE
-614 LNGVEE
+614 LNEVEE

-634 ENRIQDRMDNDNMI
+634 ENRIQARLDNDNMI

-656 VFCILLALIGIGNV
+656 VFFILLALIGIGNV
-670 FSYTFG
+670 FSNTFG
-676 FVWQRKREFARL
+676 FVRQRKREFARL
-688 LSVGMTLEGM
+688 LSVGMTPEGM
-698 KKVFCA
+698 KKVFCV
-704 EALAIAGRPVLTA
+704 EARAIAGRPVLTA
-717 LPVNAAAVILFLKI
+717 LSVTVAAVILFLKI

-745 MPIVAFILLIF
+745 MPIFAFLLLIF
-756 GSVALAYFLGA
+756 GSVALAYYLGA
-767 RKVMGSSLADSLRDD
+767 RKLMGSSLADALRDD
-782 TMM
+782 TVM

>member
-58 GRLNGEIS
+58 GRLTGEIS
-66 GEALERIQNYGNVER
+66 GEDLELIQNYGNVER
-81 AVLREG
+81 AVFSEG

-94 MVELYFKDKGSIF
+94 SADLYFKDKRSIF

-118 LSEKNVTCNYELLN
+118 LSEKDVTCNYELLN
-132 LYLIRDPEDPDLRWV
+132 LYLIRDPEDPALRWV

-175 SRIRQFGIFSSIGAT
+175 SRIRQFGIFSSIGAA
-190 PGQIRICLLQ
+190 PGQIRTCLLQ
-200 EAFWLCAL
+200 EAFWLCTL
-208 PIPAGNLLGV
+208 PILTGNLLGI
-218 LFSMGIM
+218 LISMVVM

-245 HPLILVLSILVSAVT
+245 HPLILVLSIQVSVIT
-260 VWISAWIPAWKM
+260 VWISAWIPARKM

-290 RKRDSRILSCLFGI
+290 RKRDSRFLSCFFGI

-361 IMAEVKDTEID
+361 IMAEVRDTEID
-372 AFDESDA
+372 VFDETDA
-379 LQTLTGVRGS
+379 LQMLSGVRSS
-389 VTYQKAAARRIV
+389 VVYQKAAAKRV
-401 TETELSEEMR
+401 VAETELSEEMR
-411 AAGGLKNASAEY
+411 AAGGLENAPAEY

-466 TQDARDPNFR
+466 TRDAGDPNFR
-476 ERRRYPY
+476 ERRSFPY
-483 LAGNRQTTVLRPAEA
+483 LAGNGQTTVLQPAEA
-498 ITPENGNRRESAAA
+498 ITLENGNRRE
-512 EPEDSRERQTTE
+512 DW
-524 PAETAD
+524 
-530 SRERQAT
+530 
-537 ESAGSMNTREDGT
+537 T
-550 AELPVIAYTREAPVL
+550 AELPVIAYTQEAPVL

-571 LDFYELVHF
+571 LDFYELVHV
-580 IPVSVWKEIKGR
+580 IPVSVWKEIKGK
-592 IGSQEENVWIRIL
+592 ISGQEENVWIRIL
-605 AGDEVTLKE
+605 AGNEVTLKE
-614 LNGVEE
+614 LNEVEE

-634 ENRIQDRMDNDNMI
+634 ENRIQARLDNDNMI

-656 VFCILLALIGIGNV
+656 VFFILLALIGIGNV
-670 FSYTFG
+670 FSNTFG
-676 FVWQRKREFARL
+676 FVRQRKREFSRL
-688 LSVGMTLEGM
+688 LSVGMTPEGM
-698 KKVFCA
+698 KKVFCV

-717 LPVNAAAVILFLKI
+717 LSVTVAAVILFLKI

-745 MPIVAFILLIF
+745 MPIFAFLLLIF
-756 GSVALAYFLGA
+756 GSVALAYYLGA
-767 RKVMGSSLADSLRDD
+767 RKLMGSSLADALRDD
-782 TMM
+782 TVM

>member
-8 GYLKHNRA
+8 GYLKNNRA

-58 GRLNGEIS
+58 GRLTGEIS
-66 GEALERIQNYGNVER
+66 GEDLELIQNYGNVER
-81 AVLREG
+81 AVFSEG

-94 MVELYFKDKGSIF
+94 SADLYFKDKRSIF

-118 LSEKNVTCNYELLN
+118 LSEKDVTCNYELLN
-132 LYLIRDPEDPDLRWV
+132 LYLIRDPEDPALRWV

-175 SRIRQFGIFSSIGAT
+175 SRIRQFGIFSSIGAA
-190 PGQIRICLLQ
+190 PGQIRTCLLQ
-200 EAFWLCAL
+200 EAFWLCTL
-208 PIPAGNLLGV
+208 PILTGNLLGI
-218 LFSMGIM
+218 LISMVVM

-245 HPLILVLSILVSAVT
+245 HPLILVLSIQVSVIT
-260 VWISAWIPAWKM
+260 VWISAWIPARKM

-290 RKRDSRILSCLFGI
+290 RKRDSRFLSCFFGI

-361 IMAEVKDTEID
+361 IMAEVRDTEID
-372 AFDESDA
+372 VFDETDA
-379 LQTLTGVRGS
+379 LQMLSGVRSS
-389 VTYQKAAARRIV
+389 VVYQKAAAKRV
-401 TETELSEEMR
+401 VAETELSEEMR
-411 AAGGLKNASAEY
+411 AAGGLENAPAEY

-445 SEYCRQIGVKPRL
+445 SEY
-458 DGAVILNQ
+458 
-466 TQDARDPNFR
+466 
-476 ERRRYPY
+476 
-483 LAGNRQTTVLRPAEA
+483 
-498 ITPENGNRRESAAA
+498 
-512 EPEDSRERQTTE
+512 
-524 PAETAD
+524 
-530 SRERQAT
+530 
-537 ESAGSMNTREDGT
+537 
-550 AELPVIAYTREAPVL
+550 
-565 REEYGT
+565 
-571 LDFYELVHF
+571 
-580 IPVSVWKEIKGR
+580 
-592 IGSQEENVWIRIL
+592 
-605 AGDEVTLKE
+605 
-614 LNGVEE
+614 
-620 EVSKLLGGRYDIEI
+620 
-634 ENRIQDRMDNDNMI
+634 
-648 HGMTMILS
+648 
-656 VFCILLALIGIGNV
+656 
-670 FSYTFG
+670 
-676 FVWQRKREFARL
+676 
-688 LSVGMTLEGM
+688 
-698 KKVFCA
+698 
-704 EALAIAGRPVLTA
+704 
-717 LPVNAAAVILFLKI
+717 
-731 SYLDPMTFIREAPL
+731 
-745 MPIVAFILLIF
+745 
-756 GSVALAYFLGA
+756 
-767 RKVMGSSLADSLRDD
+767 
-782 TMM
+782 

>member
-8 GYLKHNRA
+8 GYLKNNRA

-33 LLCSLFYNL
+33 MLCSLFYNL

-58 GRLNGEIS
+58 GRLTGEIS

-81 AVLREG
+81 AVFSEG

-94 MVELYFKDKGSIF
+94 SADLYFKDKRSIF

-132 LYLIRDPEDPDLRWV
+132 LYLIRDPEDPALRWV
-147 FPFFLAVVLFA
+147 FPFFLTVVLFA
-158 CLSLVMVIH
+158 CLSLVMVIN

-175 SRIRQFGIFSSIGAT
+175 SRIRQFGIFSSIGAA
-190 PGQIRICLLQ
+190 PGQIRTCLLQ
-200 EAFWLCAL
+200 EAFWLCTL
-208 PIPAGNLLGV
+208 PILAGNLLGI
-218 LFSMGIM
+218 LISMGIM

-245 HPLILVLSILVSAVT
+245 HPLILVLSILVSAIT

-272 GRLTPLEAIKNT
+272 GRLTPLEAIRNT

-290 RKRDSRILSCLFGI
+290 RKRDSRLLSSFFGI

-355 YQDAWD
+355 YQDVWD

-372 AFDESDA
+372 AFDETDA
-379 LQTLTGVRGS
+379 LQMLSGVRGS
-389 VTYQKAAARRIV
+389 VVYQKAAAKRV
-401 TETELSEEMR
+401 VAETELSEEMR
-411 AAGGLKNASAEY
+411 AAGGLENAPAEY

-445 SEYCRQIGVKPRL
+445 SEYCRQIGIKPRL

-466 TQDARDPNFR
+466 TRDAGDPNFR
-476 ERRRYPY
+476 ERRSFPY
-483 LAGNRQTTVLRPAEA
+483 LAENGQTTVLRPAEA
-498 ITPENGNRRESAAA
+498 ITSENGSIQEPAAA
-512 EPEDSRERQTTE
+512 ESAETAVSRESRATE
-524 PAETAD
+524 PAGIVNNLSD
-530 SRERQAT
+530 W
-537 ESAGSMNTREDGT
+537 T
-550 AELPVIAYTREAPVL
+550 AELPVIAYTQEAPVL

-571 LDFYELVHF
+571 LDFYELVHV
-580 IPVSVWKEIKGR
+580 IPVSVWKEIKGK
-592 IGSQEENVWIRIL
+592 IGGQEENVWIRIL
-605 AGDEVTLKE
+605 AGNEVTLKE
-614 LNGVEE
+614 LNEVEE
-620 EVSKLLGGRYDIEI
+620 EVSKLLGGRYDIEV
-634 ENRIQDRMDNDNMI
+634 ENRIQARLDNDNMI

-670 FSYTFG
+670 FSNTFG
-676 FVWQRKREFARL
+676 FVRQRKREFARL
-688 LSVGMTLEGM
+688 LSVGMTPEGM

-717 LPVNAAAVILFLKI
+717 LSVTVAAVILFLKI

-745 MPIVAFILLIF
+745 MPIFAFLLLIF
-756 GSVALAYFLGA
+756 GSVALAYYLGA
-767 RKVMGSSLADSLRDD
+767 RKLMGSSLADALRDD
-782 TMM
+782 TVM

>member
-8 GYLKHNRA
+8 GYLKNNRA

-58 GRLNGEIS
+58 GRLTGEIS
-66 GEALERIQNYGNVER
+66 GEDLELIQNYGNVER
-81 AVLREG
+81 AVFSEG

-94 MVELYFKDKGSIF
+94 SADLYFKDKRSIF

-118 LSEKNVTCNYELLN
+118 LSEKDVTCNYELLN
-132 LYLIRDPEDPDLRWV
+132 LYLIRDPEDPALRWV

-175 SRIRQFGIFSSIGAT
+175 SRIRQFGIFSSIGAA
-190 PGQIRICLLQ
+190 PGQIRTCLLQ
-200 EAFWLCAL
+200 EAFWLCTL
-208 PIPAGNLLGV
+208 PILTGNLLGI
-218 LFSMGIM
+218 LISMVVM

-245 HPLILVLSILVSAVT
+245 HPLILVLSIQVSVIT
-260 VWISAWIPAWKM
+260 VWISAWIPARKM

-290 RKRDSRILSCLFGI
+290 RKRDSRFLSCFFGI

-361 IMAEVKDTEID
+361 IMAEVRDTEID
-372 AFDESDA
+372 VFDETDA
-379 LQTLTGVRGS
+379 LQMLSGVRSS
-389 VTYQKAAARRIV
+389 VVYQKAAAKRV
-401 TETELSEEMR
+401 VAETELSEEMR
-411 AAGGLKNASAEY
+411 AAGGLENAPAEY

-466 TQDARDPNFR
+466 TRDAGDPNFR
-476 ERRRYPY
+476 ERRSFPY
-483 LAGNRQTTVLRPAEA
+483 LAGNGQTTVLQPAEA
-498 ITPENGNRRESAAA
+498 ITLENGNRRE
-512 EPEDSRERQTTE
+512 DW
-524 PAETAD
+524 
-530 SRERQAT
+530 
-537 ESAGSMNTREDGT
+537 T
-550 AELPVIAYTREAPVL
+550 AELPVIAYTQEAPVL

-571 LDFYELVHF
+571 LDFYELVHV
-580 IPVSVWKEIKGR
+580 IPVSVWKEIKGK
-592 IGSQEENVWIRIL
+592 ISGQEENVWIRIL
-605 AGDEVTLKE
+605 AGNEVTLKE
-614 LNGVEE
+614 LNEVEE

-634 ENRIQDRMDNDNMI
+634 ENRIQARLDNDNMI

-656 VFCILLALIGIGNV
+656 VFFILLALIGIGNV
-670 FSYTFG
+670 FSNTFG
-676 FVWQRKREFARL
+676 FVRQRKREFARL
-688 LSVGMTLEGM
+688 LSVGMTPEGM
-698 KKVFCA
+698 KKVFCV

-717 LPVNAAAVILFLKI
+717 LSVTVAAVILFLKI

-745 MPIVAFILLIF
+745 MPIFAFLLLIF
-756 GSVALAYFLGA
+756 GSVALAYYLGA
-767 RKVMGSSLADSLRDD
+767 RKLMGSSLADALRDD
-782 TMM
+782 TVM

>member
-8 GYLKHNRA
+8 GYLKNNRA

-58 GRLNGEIS
+58 GRLTGEIS
-66 GEALERIQNYGNVER
+66 GEDLELIQNYGNVER
-81 AVLREG
+81 AVFSEG

-94 MVELYFKDKGSIF
+94 SADLYFKDKRSIF

-118 LSEKNVTCNYELLN
+118 LSEKDVTCNYELLN
-132 LYLIRDPEDPDLRWV
+132 LYLIRDPEDPALRWV

-175 SRIRQFGIFSSIGAT
+175 SRIRQFGIFSSIGAA
-190 PGQIRICLLQ
+190 PGQIRTCLLQ
-200 EAFWLCAL
+200 EAFWLCTL
-208 PIPAGNLLGV
+208 PILTGNLLGI
-218 LFSMGIM
+218 LISMVVM

-245 HPLILVLSILVSAVT
+245 HPLILVLSIQVSVIT
-260 VWISAWIPAWKM
+260 VWISAWIPARKM

-290 RKRDSRILSCLFGI
+290 RKRDSRFLSCFFGI

-361 IMAEVKDTEID
+361 IMAEVRDTEID
-372 AFDESDA
+372 VFDETDA
-379 LQTLTGVRGS
+379 LQMLSGVRSS
-389 VTYQKAAARRIV
+389 VVYQKAAAKRV
-401 TETELSEEMR
+401 VAETELSEEMR
-411 AAGGLKNASAEY
+411 AAGGLENAPAEY

-466 TQDARDPNFR
+466 TRDAGDPNFR
-476 ERRRYPY
+476 ERRSFPY
-483 LAGNRQTTVLRPAEA
+483 LAGNGQTTVLQPAEA
-498 ITPENGNRRESAAA
+498 ITLENGNRRE
-512 EPEDSRERQTTE
+512 DW
-524 PAETAD
+524 
-530 SRERQAT
+530 
-537 ESAGSMNTREDGT
+537 T
-550 AELPVIAYTREAPVL
+550 AELPVIAYTQEAPVL

-571 LDFYELVHF
+571 L
-580 IPVSVWKEIKGR
+580 VSVWKEIKGK
-592 IGSQEENVWIRIL
+592 ISGQEENVWIRIL
-605 AGDEVTLKE
+605 AGNEVTLKE
-614 LNGVEE
+614 LNEVEE

-634 ENRIQDRMDNDNMI
+634 ENRIQARLDNDNMI

-656 VFCILLALIGIGNV
+656 VFFILLALIGIGNV
-670 FSYTFG
+670 FSNTFG
-676 FVWQRKREFARL
+676 FVRQRKREFARL
-688 LSVGMTLEGM
+688 LSVGMTPEGM
-698 KKVFCA
+698 KKVFCV

-717 LPVNAAAVILFLKI
+717 LSVTVAAVILFLKI

-745 MPIVAFILLIF
+745 MPIFAFLLLIF
-756 GSVALAYFLGA
+756 GSVALAYYLGA
-767 RKVMGSSLADSLRDD
+767 RKLMGSSLADALRDD
-782 TMM
+782 TVM

>member
-8 GYLKHNRA
+8 GYLKNNRA

-58 GRLNGEIS
+58 GRLTGEIS
-66 GEALERIQNYGNVER
+66 GEDLELIQNYGNVER
-81 AVLREG
+81 AVFSEG

-94 MVELYFKDKGSIF
+94 SADLYFKDKRSIF

-118 LSEKNVTCNYELLN
+118 LSEKDVTCNYELLN
-132 LYLIRDPEDPDLRWV
+132 LYLIRDPEDPALRWV

-245 HPLILVLSILVSAVT
+245 HPLILVLSIQVSVIT
-260 VWISAWIPAWKM
+260 VWISAWIPARKM

-290 RKRDSRILSCLFGI
+290 RKRDSRFLSCFFGI

-361 IMAEVKDTEID
+361 IMAEVRDTEID
-372 AFDESDA
+372 VFDETDA
-379 LQTLTGVRGS
+379 LQMLSGVRSS
-389 VTYQKAAARRIV
+389 VVYQKAAAKRV
-401 TETELSEEMR
+401 VAETELSEEMR
-411 AAGGLKNASAEY
+411 AAGGLENAPAEY

-466 TQDARDPNFR
+466 TRDAGDPNFR
-476 ERRRYPY
+476 ERRSFPY
-483 LAGNRQTTVLRPAEA
+483 LAGNGQTTVLQPAEA
-498 ITPENGNRRESAAA
+498 ITLENGNRRE
-512 EPEDSRERQTTE
+512 DW
-524 PAETAD
+524 
-530 SRERQAT
+530 
-537 ESAGSMNTREDGT
+537 T
-550 AELPVIAYTREAPVL
+550 AELPVIAYTQEAPVL

-571 LDFYELVHF
+571 LDFYELVHV
-580 IPVSVWKEIKGR
+580 IPVSVWKEIKGK
-592 IGSQEENVWIRIL
+592 ISGQEENVWIRIL
-605 AGDEVTLKE
+605 AGNEVTLKE
-614 LNGVEE
+614 LNEVEE

-634 ENRIQDRMDNDNMI
+634 ENRIQARLDNDNMI

-656 VFCILLALIGIGNV
+656 VFFILLALIGIGNV
-670 FSYTFG
+670 FSNTFG
-676 FVWQRKREFARL
+676 FVRQRKREFARL
-688 LSVGMTLEGM
+688 LSVGMTPEGM
-698 KKVFCA
+698 KKVFCV

-717 LPVNAAAVILFLKI
+717 LSVTVAAVILFLKI

-745 MPIVAFILLIF
+745 MPIFAFLLLIF
-756 GSVALAYFLGA
+756 GSVALAYYLGA
-767 RKVMGSSLADSLRDD
+767 RKLMGSSLADALRDD
-782 TMM
+782 TVM

>member
-8 GYLKHNRA
+8 GYLKNNRA

-58 GRLNGEIS
+58 GRLTGEIS
-66 GEALERIQNYGNVER
+66 GEDLELIQNYGNVER
-81 AVLREG
+81 AVFSEG

-94 MVELYFKDKGSIF
+94 SADLYFKDKRSIF

-118 LSEKNVTCNYELLN
+118 LSEKDVTCNYELLN
-132 LYLIRDPEDPDLRWV
+132 LYLIRDPEDPALRWV

-175 SRIRQFGIFSSIGAT
+175 SRIRQFGIFSSIGAA
-190 PGQIRICLLQ
+190 PGQIRTCLLQ
-200 EAFWLCAL
+200 EAFWLCTL
-208 PIPAGNLLGV
+208 PILTGNLLGI
-218 LFSMGIM
+218 LISMVVM

-245 HPLILVLSILVSAVT
+245 HPLILVLSIQVSVIT
-260 VWISAWIPAWKM
+260 VWISAWIPARKM

-290 RKRDSRILSCLFGI
+290 RKRDSRFLSCFFGI

-361 IMAEVKDTEID
+361 IMAEVRDTEID
-372 AFDESDA
+372 VFDETDA
-379 LQTLTGVRGS
+379 LQMLSGVRSS
-389 VTYQKAAARRIV
+389 VVYQKAAAKRV
-401 TETELSEEMR
+401 VAETELSEEMR
-411 AAGGLKNASAEY
+411 AAGGLENAPAEY

-430 WLVNAPLVILDDDGF
+430 WLVNVPLVILDDDGF

-466 TQDARDPNFR
+466 TRDAGDPNFR
-476 ERRRYPY
+476 ERRSFPY
-483 LAGNRQTTVLRPAEA
+483 LAGNGQTTVLQPAEA
-498 ITPENGNRRESAAA
+498 ITLENGNRRE
-512 EPEDSRERQTTE
+512 DW
-524 PAETAD
+524 
-530 SRERQAT
+530 
-537 ESAGSMNTREDGT
+537 T
-550 AELPVIAYTREAPVL
+550 AELPVIAYTQEAPVL

-571 LDFYELVHF
+571 LDFYELVHV
-580 IPVSVWKEIKGR
+580 IPVSVWKEIKGK
-592 IGSQEENVWIRIL
+592 ISGQEENVWIRIL
-605 AGDEVTLKE
+605 AGNEVTLKE
-614 LNGVEE
+614 LNEVEE

-634 ENRIQDRMDNDNMI
+634 ENRIQARLDNVNMI
-648 HGMTMILS
+648 HGMILS
-656 VFCILLALIGIGNV
+656 VFFILLALIGIGNV
-670 FSYTFG
+670 FSNTFG
-676 FVWQRKREFARL
+676 FVRQRKREFARL
-688 LSVGMTLEGM
+688 LSVGMTPEGM
-698 KKVFCA
+698 KKVFCV

-717 LPVNAAAVILFLKI
+717 LSVTVAAVILFLKI

-745 MPIVAFILLIF
+745 MPIFAFLLLFF
-756 GSVALAYFLGA
+756 GSVALAYYLGA
-767 RKVMGSSLADSLRDD
+767 RKLMGSSLADALRDD
-782 TMM
+782 TVM

>member
-8 GYLKHNRA
+8 GYLKNNRA

-58 GRLNGEIS
+58 GRLTGEIS
-66 GEALERIQNYGNVER
+66 GEDLELIQNYGNVER
-81 AVLREG
+81 AVFSEG

-94 MVELYFKDKGSIF
+94 SADLYFKDKRSIF

-118 LSEKNVTCNYELLN
+118 LSEKDVTCNYELLN
-132 LYLIRDPEDPDLRWV
+132 LYLIRDPEDPALRWV

-175 SRIRQFGIFSSIGAT
+175 SRIRQFGIFSSIGAA
-190 PGQIRICLLQ
+190 PGQIRTCLLQ
-200 EAFWLCAL
+200 EAFWLCTL
-208 PIPAGNLLGV
+208 PILTGNLLGI
-218 LFSMGIM
+218 LISMVVM

-245 HPLILVLSILVSAVT
+245 HPLILVLSILVSVIT

-284 GELQLK
+284 GELRLK
-290 RKRDSRILSCLFGI
+290 RKRDSRFLSCFFGI

-361 IMAEVKDTEID
+361 IMAEVRDTEID
-372 AFDESDA
+372 VFDETDA
-379 LQTLTGVRGS
+379 LQMLSGVRSS
-389 VTYQKAAARRIV
+389 VVYQKAAAKRV
-401 TETELSEEMR
+401 VAETELSEEMR
-411 AAGGLKNASAEY
+411 AAGGLENAPAEY

-466 TQDARDPNFR
+466 TRDAGDPNFR
-476 ERRRYPY
+476 ERRSFPY
-483 LAGNRQTTVLRPAEA
+483 LAGNGQTTVLQPAEA
-498 ITPENGNRRESAAA
+498 ITLENGNRRE
-512 EPEDSRERQTTE
+512 DW
-524 PAETAD
+524 
-530 SRERQAT
+530 
-537 ESAGSMNTREDGT
+537 T
-550 AELPVIAYTREAPVL
+550 AELPVIAYTQEAPVL

-571 LDFYELVHF
+571 LDFYELVHV
-580 IPVSVWKEIKGR
+580 IPVSVWKEIKGK
-592 IGSQEENVWIRIL
+592 ISGQEENVWIRIL
-605 AGDEVTLKE
+605 AGNEVTLKE
-614 LNGVEE
+614 LNEVEE

-634 ENRIQDRMDNDNMI
+634 ENRIQARLDNDNMI

-656 VFCILLALIGIGNV
+656 VFFILLALIGIGNV
-670 FSYTFG
+670 FSNTFG
-676 FVWQRKREFARL
+676 FVRQRKREFARL
-688 LSVGMTLEGM
+688 LSVGMTPEGM
-698 KKVFCA
+698 KKVFCV

-717 LPVNAAAVILFLKI
+717 LSVTVAAVILFLKI
-731 SYLDPMTFIREAPL
+731 SYLDPMTFSREAPL
-745 MPIVAFILLIF
+745 MPIFAFLLLIF
-756 GSVALAYFLGA
+756 GSVALAYYLGA
-767 RKVMGSSLADSLRDD
+767 RKLMGSSLADALRDD
-782 TMM
+782 TVM